1 MKKIN
6 SFLTILLVLISLC
19 SCKIEKVQEN
29 IVVTTTTSTSTST
42 TVMNTTVCTTE
53 ITTNAV
59 YVKSRNSNK
68 FHYSECKWV
77 SHILYENLE
86 NYDNREELIEKGY
99 KPCEDCRP

>member
-29 IVVTTTTSTSTST
+29 IVVTTTTSTST

-77 SHILYENLE
+77 SHILDENLE